1 MKSKAESVAAPE
13 AELLCLTGVTK
24 SFGGVHALRGVD
36 FHLRRG
42 EVHALVGENGAGKST
57 LMKILAGNHR
67 ADAGQVALEGRVRH
81 FDAPRDAQSAGIA
94 IVHQEL
100 SLVPDL
106 TIAENIF
113 AGREPTR
120 ALGFVDRAKLHAGAR
135 EALAQLGLHL
145 PTDSLVRHIDV
156 AMRQMVEI
164 AKAISL
170 DCKVLILDEPTSALT
185 DRETALLFQVI
196 RRLRER
202 GVGVIYISHKLGE
215 VFEIADRVTV
225 LRDGQLVGT
234 VETTEVTPDDI
245 VRMMVGRELSNLFN
259 EKGRAPGEV
268 VLEVKGLTRE
278 PAFRDVSFSLRA
290 GEITGLAGLVGA
302 GRTEVARAL
311 FGVDRP
317 DAGEV
322 LLAGKPLRARSPEEA
337 IAHGIAYLPED
348 RKEQGLFLE
357 MSVRANVV
365 AASLREHARNG
376 FLSPAAQDRTA
387 ERMRERMRIKT
398 SSVEAPVDSLS
409 GGNQQKVLFG
419 KWLARE
425 LKVFLVDEPTR
436 GIDVGAKS
444 EVHALLREL
453 ADSGVAVLVIS
464 SELPEVIGA
473 ADRVLVMHEGRLV
486 GEVGPAEMTEESIM
500 MLAAGRAKEDTE
512 RVG

>member
-1 MKSKAESVAAPE
+1 MAAPVNSPE
-13 AELLCLTGVTK
+13 PELLSLTGVTK

-36 FHLRRG
+36 FHLLRG

-67 ADAGQVALEGRVRH
+67 ADAGTLTLDGRERH
-81 FDAPRDAQSAGIA
+81 FDAPRDAQRAGVA

-120 ALGFVDRAKLHAGAR
+120 FLGFVDRAKLHAGAR
-135 EALAQLGLHL
+135 DALKRLGLDL
-145 PTDSLVRHIDV
+145 PTEALVRHIDV

-170 DCKVLILDEPTSALT
+170 DCSVLILDEPTSALT
-185 DRETALLFQVI
+185 DRETALLFDVV

-202 GVGVIYISHKLGE
+202 GVGIVYISHKLGE
-215 VFEIADRVTV
+215 VFEIADRITV

-234 VETTEVTPDDI
+234 VGTTEVTPDDV
-245 VRMMVGRELSNLFN
+245 VRMMVGRELDHLFP
-259 EKGRAPGEV
+259 EKSAAIGET
-268 VLEVKGLTRE
+268 VLEVEGLTRE
-278 PAFRDVSFSLRA
+278 PAFRDVSLRLRA

-302 GRTEVARAL
+302 GRTEVARAI
-311 FGVDRP
+311 FGVDRA
-317 DAGEV
+317 DSGRV
-322 LLAGKPLRARSPEEA
+322 LLEGKPLRIRSPEEA

-357 MSVRANVV
+357 MAVRANIV
-365 AASLREHARNG
+365 AASLREHSRHG
-376 FLSPAAQDRTA
+376 FLVPAEQTRTA
-387 ERMRERMRIKT
+387 ERMCDRMRIKT
-398 SSVEAPVDSLS
+398 SSIEAPVDSLS

-419 KWLARE
+419 KWLAHD

-444 EVHALLREL
+444 EVHALLRDL
-453 ADSGVAVLVIS
+453 AASGVAVLVIS

-473 ADRVLVMHEGRLV
+473 SDRVLVMHEGRLV
-486 GEVGPAEMTEESIM
+486 GEVAGDEMTEENTM
-500 MLAAGRAKEDTE
+500 MLAAGRAREGE
-512 RVG
+512 SVVGPE